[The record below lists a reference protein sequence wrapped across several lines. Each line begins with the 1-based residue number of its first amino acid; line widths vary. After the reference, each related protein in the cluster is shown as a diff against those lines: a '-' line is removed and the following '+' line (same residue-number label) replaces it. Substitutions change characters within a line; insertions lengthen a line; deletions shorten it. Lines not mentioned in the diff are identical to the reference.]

1 MVART
6 GKMDVLS
13 DKISKSVCRGKPEK
27 VYETLIFFFLKGCF
41 YQYKVLTLHHLLE
54 YYFKNLYYV

>member
-27 VYETLIFFFLKGCF
+27 VYETLIFFS
-41 YQYKVLTLHHLLE
+41 
-54 YYFKNLYYV
+54 